1 MIGFPDG
8 TFMPNGLITRAETAA
23 LLVRTMTTHF
33 GVNVPRTQADSI
45 AGRFSDVS
53 VGAWYSD
60 YIAIAYSYGLI
71 QGFPDGS
78 FRPNQYITNAEFAA
92 FATNFFNLRQF
103 APRADFADQFDHL
116 AKEFIAYSFDLLW
129 FDYFGQDYVFK
140 ADAPI
145 PRSVAVTL
153 VNHYAGRVPDLVQ
166 VQRFLQGHMLYNDI
180 TAYNH
185 WAFYE
190 IMIASITHD
199 FTRDE
204 NNLPIWDIQDNWW
217 LVKNQRLLGNWW
229 FL

>member
-1 MIGFPDG
+1 VF
-8 TFMPNGLITRAETAA
+8 E
-23 LLVRTMTTHF
+23 
-33 GVNVPRTQADSI
+33 AD
-45 AGRFSDVS
+45 D
-53 VGAWYSD
+53 
-60 YIAIAYSYGLI
+60 
-71 QGFPDGS
+71 
-78 FRPNQYITNAEFAA
+78 
-92 FATNFFNLRQF
+92 
-103 APRADFADQFDHL
+103 
-116 AKEFIAYSFDLLW
+116 
-129 FDYFGQDYVFK
+129 
-140 ADAPI
+140 PI

-229 FL
+229 FLQ